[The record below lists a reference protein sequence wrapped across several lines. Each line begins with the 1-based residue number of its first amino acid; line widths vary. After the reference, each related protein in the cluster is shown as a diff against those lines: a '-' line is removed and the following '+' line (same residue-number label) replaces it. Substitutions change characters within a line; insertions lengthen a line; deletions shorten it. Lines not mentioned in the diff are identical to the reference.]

1 MICSMGFV
9 YLLDKTN
16 TKDLLDKI
24 DIKEFVEEQMI
35 RWFERHGVMVFD
47 LLEENFEEN
56 NIDESNRC
64 N

>member
-1 MICSMGFV
+1 MICSMRFI
-9 YLLDKTN
+9 
-16 TKDLLDKI
+16 DLLDRT
-24 DIKEFVEEQMI
+24 DIKESVEEQMI

-56 NIDESNRC
+56 NTNESSRC

>member
-1 MICSMGFV
+1 MVMICSMRFI
-9 YLLDKTN
+9 
-16 TKDLLDKI
+16 DLLDRT
-24 DIKEFVEEQMI
+24 DIKESVEEQMI

>member
-1 MICSMGFV
+1 MIYSMRFI
-9 YLLDKTN
+9 
-16 TKDLLDKI
+16 DLFDRT
-24 DIKEFVEEQMI
+24 DIKESVEEQMI

>member
-1 MICSMGFV
+1 MVMICSMRFI
-9 YLLDKTN
+9 
-16 TKDLLDKI
+16 DLLDRTDTK
-24 DIKEFVEEQMI
+24 KSVEEQMI

-56 NIDESNRC
+56 NVDESSRC

>member
-1 MICSMGFV
+1 MVIIQSMRFI
-9 YLLDKTN
+9 
-16 TKDLLDKI
+16 DLLDRT
-24 DIKEFVEEQMI
+24 DIKESVEEQII

-47 LLEENFEEN
+47 LLEENFEET

>member
-1 MICSMGFV
+1 MIYSMGFIN
-9 YLLDKTN
+9 LLDKT
-16 TKDLLDKI
+16 
-24 DIKEFVEEQMI
+24 DIKESVEEQII

>member
-1 MICSMGFV
+1 MVIIQSMRFI
-9 YLLDKTN
+9 
-16 TKDLLDKI
+16 DLLDRT
-24 DIKEFVEEQMI
+24 DIKESVEEQII